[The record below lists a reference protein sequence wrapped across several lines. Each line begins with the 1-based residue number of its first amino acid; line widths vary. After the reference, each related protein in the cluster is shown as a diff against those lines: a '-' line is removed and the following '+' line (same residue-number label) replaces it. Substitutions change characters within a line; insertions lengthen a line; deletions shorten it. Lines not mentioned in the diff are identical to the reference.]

1 MITTLIGIATLFSA
15 GSSLPAT
22 AAPTLSAREI
32 APAGQTAPAPEL
44 EQRRCGGRRCASV
57 PRCGG
62 RRCAGVP
69 RCGRR
74 CASVPRCGHRCAS
87 VPRCGGRG

>member
-1 MITTLIGIATLFSA
+1 MITTLIGIATLFTA
-15 GSSLPAT
+15 GSTLPT
-22 AAPTLSAREI
+22 AAPPTLSAREI
-32 APAGQTAPAPEL
+32 APAGQIAPVADL
-44 EQRRCGGRRCASV
+44 EQRRCGGRRCATA

-62 RRCAGVP
+62 RRCAGAP

-74 CASVPRCGHRCAS
+74 CATVPRCGHRCAS

>member
-1 MITTLIGIATLFSA
+1 MITTLIGIATLFTA
-15 GSSLPAT
+15 GSTLPAS

-32 APAGQTAPAPEL
+32 APAGQTVRPPEL
-44 EQRRCGGRRCASV
+44 EQR
-57 PRCGG
+57 RCGG

-74 CASVPRCGHRCAS
+74 CAGVPRCGHRCAS